1 MTYSKSLQGYFV
13 SGLYTPVLLLVAALA
28 VWVIPPFFCDVPQQQ
43 FLGGTIGHIFSVV
56 LSLLFYVL
64 SSFLLY
70 GLNIIER
77 RVRWM
82 PSMFVWL
89 TAVYCSVECNVSN
102 AFATL
107 LFVAS
112 LFMLMSCQQSPD
124 RARSLYSAFAMVGLS
139 ALLQAEFLYLVPAFV
154 LFLFIANIFSIQG
167 LFAALLGLLTP
178 FWLLFGSVYVCP
190 SLSWLTYPFINGVD
204 GIFNFGTFEFSLL
217 AVAVIA
223 SLLLLL
229 LPATVMFSTSSTP
242 SKPLLRRRMLFILLL
257 NMYMLILGFVLPSS
271 VELFSSLAL
280 PGVAVMATYILSFKA
295 TKLSNCYFILV
306 FLAWIALFVCSL
318 CLKQ

>member
-13 SGLYTPVLLLVAALA
+13 SGFYTPAMLLVAALV
-28 VWVIPPFFCDVPQQQ
+28 VWILPPFFCTVPQQH

-70 GLNIIER
+70 GLNIIEH

-89 TAVYCSVECNVSN
+89 TAAYCSVECNVNN

-124 RARSLYSAFAMVGLS
+124 RERSLYSAFAMVGLS

-154 LFLFIANIFSIQG
+154 LFLFIANIFSLRG
-167 LFAALLGLLTP
+167 LFAALLGLFTP
-178 FWLLFGSVYVCP
+178 FWLVFGTVYVWP
-190 SLSWLTYPFINGVD
+190 SLSWLSFPFDNGVA
-204 GIFNFGTFEFSLL
+204 GVFNFGTFDFSLL
-217 AVAVIA
+217 AVAVIV
-223 SLLLLL
+223 SVLLVL
-229 LPATVMFSTSSTP
+229 LPATVMFATSSTP
-242 SKPLLRRRMLFILLL
+242 SKPLLRRRMSFILLL

-271 VELFSSLAL
+271 TGLFSSLAL
-280 PGVAVMATYILSFKA
+280 PGVAVMATYILSFNV

-306 FLAWIALFVCSL
+306 FLAWIALFVYSL

>member
-13 SGLYTPVLLLVAALA
+13 SGFYTPVILLVAALV
-28 VWVIPPFFCDVPQQQ
+28 VWILPPFFCEVPRQQ

-77 RVRWM
+77 RVRWL

-124 RARSLYSAFAMVGLS
+124 SARYIYSAFAMVGLS
-139 ALLQAEFLYLVPAFV
+139 SLLQAEFFYLVPAFA
-154 LFLFIANIFSIQG
+154 LFIFIANIFNIQSF
-167 LFAALLGLLTP
+167 FAALLGLLTP
-178 FWLLFGSVYVCP
+178 FWFVFGAVYVWP
-190 SLSWLTYPFINGVD
+190 SLSWLLYPFGNGVA
-204 GIFNFGTFEFSLL
+204 GIFNFGAFDFSLF

-223 SLLLLL
+223 SILLVL
-229 LPATVMFSTSSTP
+229 LPAIVMFATSSTP
-242 SKPLLRRRMLFILLL
+242 SKPQLRRRMLFILLL

-271 VELFSSLAL
+271 TELFSSLAL
-280 PGVAVMATYILSFKA
+280 PGVAVMATYILSFNV

-306 FLAWIALFVCSL
+306 FLAWIALFVYNL